1 VTVLF
6 SGLRGRG
13 ERDHPSFARPILPS
27 ADIIDGSAYF
37 PTAVRLA
44 LVTLTKS
51 PIVKPGNAGSCPL
64 DAWKRTSAAQTPTCG
79 WGSKTPQWS
88 KRCRAILGA
97 LQAALEDCNKAL
109 MSEPNSAA
117 AYDSHD
123 LIHLKMGRLG
133 AAIDDY
139 NPALRLVTPKKTFTT
154 KSALIGRAAPS

>member
-1 VTVLF
+1 MVGV
-6 SGLRGRG
+6 
-13 ERDHPSFARPILPS
+13 E
-27 ADIIDGSAYF
+27 
-37 PTAVRLA
+37 
-44 LVTLTKS
+44 
-51 PIVKPGNAGSCPL
+51 
-64 DAWKRTSAAQTPTCG
+64 
-79 WGSKTPQWS
+79 SKTPQWS

-139 NPALRLVTPKKTFTT
+139 NPALRLYPKLAWRHTAVAVRAYSVEFSLFGSTET
-154 KSALIGRAAPS
+154 ALPR